1 MTDLHGSLLL
11 PQPRLHPF
19 QLALRALGVAGVLV
33 ALAATRAAGSDTLLV
48 LEVGI
53 IGLALLSAVLPDTHL
68 GLLIVLLA
76 GSHWLAIVD
85 DVTTPWAMGFAT
97 GIALA
102 HTSMGAASVSPPAAR
117 WSEAMR
123 RRWARRLLTQI
134 AVIVPTWAVVA
145 TMAEI
150 DIGANAIVMAG
161 ALLVV
166 AVVGLWARHG
176 ALERDPPGNAH
187 GTR

>member
-1 MTDLHGSLLL
+1 MTDLHGPPTL
-11 PQPRLHPF
+11 PQPRLHLF
-19 QLALRALGVAGVLV
+19 HLALRALAVAGVLV
-33 ALAATRAAGSDTLLV
+33 ALAATRAAGSDTLLA

-53 IGLALLSAVLPDTHL
+53 IGLALLSAASPDTHL
-68 GLLIVLLA
+68 GLLTLLLA
-76 GSHWLAIVD
+76 GSHWLATVGD
-85 DVTTPWAMGFAT
+85 AATPWAMVFAT

-123 RRWARRLLTQI
+123 RRWARRLLAQI

-145 TMAEI
+145 IMAEI
-150 DIGANAIVMAG
+150 DIGANAVVMTG

-166 AVVGLWARHG
+166 AVGGMWARYG
-176 ALERDPPGNAH
+176 ALERDPPGTAH
-187 GTR
+187 GAR

>member
-1 MTDLHGSLLL
+1 MTELHGPLTL

-19 QLALRALGVAGVLV
+19 RLALHGLGVAGVLV
-33 ALAATRAAGSDTLLV
+33 ALAATRAAGSDTLLAV
-48 LEVGI
+48 EVGI
-53 IGLALLSAVLPDTHL
+53 IGLVLLSTAAPDTHL

-76 GSHWLAIVD
+76 GSHWLATVD

-102 HTSMGAASVSPPAAR
+102 HTSMAAASVSPPAAR

-145 TMAEI
+145 ILAEI
-150 DIGANAIVMAG
+150 DIGANAVVMAG

-176 ALERDPPGNAH
+176 ALERDPSGNAH
-187 GTR
+187 VG